1 MNDNRHGP
9 LQLSDDV
16 CCDGVRGDIITDN
29 NINETWN
36 ETRAAQLDA
45 REILPVR
52 TGSSDA
58 DIPQNSGKTSKT
70 ERVRAEAPSDARVD
84 RTSSAR
90 SAGRN
95 AGRNDAKPE
104 TLVKSELAPRET
116 IKSASLK
123 NKEQRCDELTCDWDV
138 YQSRLLRAFFRDAN
152 ALASR
157 YRVSSEDIVSH
168 VRSLSQP
175 KIDLGLMLKPVPCVG
190 DVTVAAA
197 CCLGRANAWNEL
209 WVFAEPAM
217 TRAAFSRLPEAL
229 ALTWTRRFWMQLER
243 TTRQPLRAQNTK
255 ASRADAVHTSA
266 PALAITLAA
275 YDGSRP
281 IRLWIVE
288 QLLGAIE
295 AERLAGHLEI
305 RREQLGRPFPVRLVG
320 HCLA

>member
-1 MNDNRHGP
+1 MAKRFVAVVTGASSGIGQAIAIEFARRGASLILNCRQNLQGLTDTVSQIQALRELQLDRPRLPIQPDASAFRVAAGVPQDLLAIVSNIEDADSNRALADAAFERHGYV
-9 LQLSDDV
+9 DV
-16 CCDGVRGDIITDN
+16 WIH
-29 NINETWN
+29 
-36 ETRAAQLDA
+36 
-45 REILPVR
+45 
-52 TGSSDA
+52 
-58 DIPQNSGKTSKT
+58 
-70 ERVRAEAPSDARVD
+70 
-84 RTSSAR
+84 
-90 SAGRN
+90 SAG
-95 AGRNDAKPE
+95 ADVLTGDA
-104 TLVKSELAPRET
+104 LGLNFSEKLARLWAT
-116 IKSASLK
+116 
-123 NKEQRCDELTCDWDV
+123 DV
-138 YQSRLLRAFFRDAN
+138 QGTFVLSRLVADKM
-152 ALASR
+152 
-157 YRVSSEDIVSH
+157 
-168 VRSLSQP
+168 LSQP

-305 RREQLGRPFPVRLVG
+305 RREQLGRPIPLRLVG